1 MNRVRR
7 PVNRSSRLRHNA
19 PMSVA
24 DYAELQRIL
33 VDAKGL
39 TDAAEAHGT
48 LAGALCAAGSYGLD
62 DWLGEILPDSRADQM
77 TRECCRAYFDATAR
91 ALGGIDMSFEVLLPG
106 DEQPIAERASAL
118 GQWCQGFL
126 YGLGT
131 SPIEDVTRLPGD
143 VGELV
148 RDLSEITRIGVD
160 GSESAETNERAYS
173 ELVEFV
179 RVGVQLLFEELAPY
193 RVIPPAATESLH

>member
-1 MNRVRR
+1 
-7 PVNRSSRLRHNA
+7 
-19 PMSVA
+19 MSVA

-106 DEQPIAERASAL
+106 DEQPPAPT
-118 GQWCQGFL
+118 
-126 YGLGT
+126 LGT
-131 SPIEDVTRLPGD
+131 DAILPPPPGNDASEHQHHHGD
-143 VGELV
+143 
-148 RDLSEITRIGVD
+148 R
-160 GSESAETNERAYS
+160 
-173 ELVEFV
+173 
-179 RVGVQLLFEELAPY
+179 P
-193 RVIPPAATESLH
+193 

>member
-1 MNRVRR
+1 MIAA
-7 PVNRSSRLRHNA
+7 S
-19 PMSVA
+19 
-24 DYAELQRIL
+24 YAELQRIL
-33 VDAKGL
+33 GDAQGL

-48 LAGALCAAGSYGLD
+48 LAGALCAAGSYRLD
-62 DWLGEILPDSRADQM
+62 DWLGEILPDARVDTM
-77 TRECCRAYFDATAR
+77 TRESCRAYFDATSQS
-91 ALGGIDMSFEVLLPG
+91 LGGAEMSFEVLLPG
-106 DEQPIAERASAL
+106 DEQPIDERATAL

-131 SPIEDVTRLPGD
+131 SAIDDVTRLPGE

-160 GSESAETNERAYS
+160 GSESLETNESAYA

-193 RVIPPAATESLH
+193 RVVPPAVTESLH